1 MELSEKVL
9 QQNQTRFENKKK
21 KKQNKLIASQ
31 TIGWSHVLFSSPIKF
46 TDKILTVTLN
56 KTKDFPVLANN

>member
-9 QQNQTRFENKKK
+9 QQNQTRFENK